1 MERDVERYLI
11 QKVRKLGGE
20 AYKFVSPGQDGV
32 PDRIII
38 LPGGRIWFVELKTET
53 GTLSKVQRWQHKK
66 LRKLGADVVTL
77 YGKKGIEVWLDDIQ
91 TTRLSEKS
99 NKVSEG

>member
-11 QKVRKLGGE
+11 RKVREIGGE

-32 PDRIII
+32 PDRIVI

-91 TTRLSEKS
+91 TT
-99 NKVSEG
+99 